1 MDGSTVLI
9 LSIVALGVL
18 ITLVIIVGLRRGPGA
33 WYTRQDALSPADG
46 SALLERIEATV
57 GDHYRVFPHI
67 RVAEFAAT
75 KPHLSRRNRNWA
87 INRILDLRLDFAL
100 FPRDGSPA
108 SGVLI
113 GDDGDLPRRQRRRR
127 AFLRQVCDA
136 VDLPLATLDPAL
148 TGDPDYLRNALGQSS
163 TSPAPDQPARQE
175 PTLG

>member
-33 WYTRQDALSPADG
+33 WYTRQDALWPADG
-46 SALLERIEATV
+46 SALLERIEAAV
-57 GDHYRVFPHI
+57 GSDYRVFPHI

-75 KPHLSRRNRNWA
+75 RPHLSRRNRNWA
-87 INRILDLRLDFAL
+87 INRILDLRLDFVL
-100 FPRDGSPA
+100 LPRDGSPPR
-108 SGVLI
+108 GVLI

-127 AFLRQVCDA
+127 TFLRQVCAA
-136 VDLPLATLDPAL
+136 VDLPLVTLDPAL
-148 TGDPDYLRNALGQSS
+148 SGDPDYLANALVGSS
-163 TSPAPDQPARQE
+163 ASPPANQHARQE